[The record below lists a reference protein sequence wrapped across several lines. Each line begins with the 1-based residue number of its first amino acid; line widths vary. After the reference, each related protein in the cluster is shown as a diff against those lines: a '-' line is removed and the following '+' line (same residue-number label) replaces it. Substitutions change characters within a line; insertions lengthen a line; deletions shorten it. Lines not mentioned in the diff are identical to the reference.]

1 MVVFSFVL
9 INGVLWVTALGD
21 RADLGSGSM
30 QPTSKITLLK
40 NVSEKKVPL
49 DATRYK
55 WHVTIFLTRFLPH

>member
-21 RADLGSGSM
+21 AADLGSGSM
-30 QPTSKITLLK
+30 QPTSKIILLK
-40 NVSEKKVPL
+40 NVSEEKVPL
-49 DATRYK
+49 DATHYK